1 MEDAVRGIVNGFRNS
16 TDGEELAG
24 QALADMDRLFHL
36 TESGTAKDLDKIE
49 QLVERVLR
57 QALTV
62 AKAANPEDDGEI
74 SLACKRLLTDLKSI
88 KQRLPQAEEAEQ
100 ESFRGLV
107 DPLEL
112 LEQRV
117 NGALLRM
124 AINTLSNP
132 TTPLDSF
139 LSAVLDSS
147 VPTASRTKEDLEE
160 EVQAVDQ
167 QAEQVVQLCHFCRT
181 LTSSQDLAQNLLS
194 LAGVLETVE
203 ADLVPSGLQLYL
215 QPEDR
220 STRKA
225 AAIARNLWRRLLEEL
240 GMLVHQL
247 VDPTAYMVILAEE
260 AAGLGRQFKEQL
272 YSQEGSLDAVLGRLV
287 AMAETGVDLSWRG
300 LGASAPLDE
309 NHALVKTERSV
320 WEVRAARRLLS
331 DNLEDLSVHQVA
343 LRRVQVLVT
352 ALSDLVSSLSE
363 REEEEENEDEKL
375 LASLSSSS
383 SGRGLLHFR
392 AQHHLDRTAAVAE
405 ESRREIYRLVHDLTA
420 YQPTNDLTAYSPTFR
435 ASVRGSS
442 GARRSSARL
451 DSVLGQLS
459 RLSQSLGESCNQSE
473 SLAEEEPETSLHEV
487 EPKPEV
493 DLHTKSLCA
502 RSKRGDKKHFH
513 SQSLTTTSAEHHQL
527 PRNLPLKHQRQRNL
541 KIFPTSGPNISLRR
555 QLLLGGLEEEIV

>member
-1 MEDAVRGIVNGFRNS
+1 
-16 TDGEELAG
+16 
-24 QALADMDRLFHL
+24 MDRLFHL
-36 TESGTAKDLDKIE
+36 TESGTAKDIDEIE
-49 QLVERVLR
+49 ELVDRVLR
-57 QALTV
+57 QALAV
-62 AKAANPEDDGEI
+62 AKAANPDDDGEI
-74 SLACKRLLTDLKSI
+74 SLACRRLLTDFSSI
-88 KQRLPQAEEAEQ
+88 RQRLPQAQDGQ
-100 ESFRGLV
+100 ETFRGLV

-132 TTPLDSF
+132 TTPLDSL

-147 VPTASRTKEDLEE
+147 VPITARTRNDLEE
-160 EVQAVDQ
+160 EVRAVDQ

-181 LTSSQDLAQNLLS
+181 LTSNPDLAQNLLS

-203 ADLVPSGLQLYL
+203 PDLVPSVLQLYL
-215 QPEDR
+215 QPQDA
-220 STRKA
+220 SARKA
-225 AAIARNLWRRLLEEL
+225 ASMARSLWRRLLEEL

-260 AAGLGRQFKEQL
+260 AEGLGRQFKEQL
-272 YSQEGSLDAVLGRLV
+272 YSQEGSLDALLGRLV

-300 LGASAPLDE
+300 LGASAPLGE
-309 NHALVKTERSV
+309 KHPLVKAERSV

-352 ALSDLVSSLSE
+352 ALGDLVSSLSE
-363 REEEEENEDEKL
+363 REDGEENEDERL

-383 SGRGLLHFR
+383 GHGLLHFR

-420 YQPTNDLTAYSPTFR
+420 YTPSKNGTFALR

-451 DSVLGQLS
+451 DTVLGQLS
-459 RLSQSLGESCNQSE
+459 RFSDSLGESCNQSKSE
-473 SLAEEEPETSLHEV
+473 SLAEEEPEQSLCEA
-487 EPKPEV
+487 ESKPEP
-493 DLHTKSLCA
+493 HTKSLCA
-502 RSKRGDKKHFH
+502 GQRTRREKKHWH
-513 SQSLTTTSAEHHQL
+513 SQSLTTSSPAR
-527 PRNLPLKHQRQRNL
+527 PLPLKSQHNL
-541 KIFPTSGPNISLRR
+541 KICPTSGPNISLRR
-555 QLLLGGLEEEIV
+555 QLLLGGLEEELV

>member
-1 MEDAVRGIVNGFRNS
+1 MRGIVDGFRNS
-16 TDGEELAG
+16 KDGEQQAG

-36 TESGTAKDLDKIE
+36 TESGTAKDIEEIE
-49 QLVERVLR
+49 QLVDRVLR

-74 SLACKRLLTDLKSI
+74 SLACRRLLTDLSSI
-88 KQRLPQAEEAEQ
+88 RQRLPQAQVGQ

-147 VPTASRTKEDLEE
+147 IPITARTRDDLEE
-160 EVQAVDQ
+160 EVRAVDQ

-181 LTSSQDLAQNLLS
+181 LTSSPDLAQNLLS

-203 ADLVPSGLQLYL
+203 PDLVPSVLQLYL
-215 QPEDR
+215 QPEDG

-225 AAIARNLWRRLLEEL
+225 ASIARSLWRRLLEEL

-247 VDPTAYMVILAEE
+247 VDPTAYMVILGEE
-260 AAGLGRQFKEQL
+260 AEGLGRQFKEQL
-272 YSQEGSLDAVLGRLV
+272 YSQEGTLDALLGRLV

-300 LGASAPLDE
+300 LGASAPLGE
-309 NHALVKTERSV
+309 NHALVKAERSV

-352 ALSDLVSSLSE
+352 ALGDLVSSLSE
-363 REEEEENEDEKL
+363 REDGEEDEDERL

-383 SGRGLLHFR
+383 GHGLLHFR

-420 YQPTNDLTAYSPTFR
+420 YSPSKNGTFALR

-451 DSVLGQLS
+451 DTVLGQLS
-459 RLSQSLGESCNQSE
+459 RLSHSLGESYNQSKSE
-473 SLAEEEPETSLHEV
+473 SLAEEEPEQSLCEA
-487 EPKPEV
+487 ESKPKV
-493 DLHTKSLCA
+493 ASHTKSLCLGP
-502 RSKRGDKKHFH
+502 KRRENKHWH
-513 SQSLTTTSAEHHQL
+513 NQSLATTSAEKHQF
-527 PRNLPLKHQRQRNL
+527 PRCLPLKSQHNL
-541 KIFPTSGPNISLRR
+541 KICPTSGPNISLRR
-555 QLLLGGLEEEIV
+555 QLLLGGLEEELV

>member
-1 MEDAVRGIVNGFRNS
+1 MRGIVNGFRNG

-36 TESGTAKDLDKIE
+36 TESGTAKDLDEIE

-88 KQRLPQAEEAEQ
+88 KQRLPQAEEVEQ

-203 ADLVPSGLQLYL
+203 PDLVPSGLQLYL

-260 AAGLGRQFKEQL
+260 ASGLGRQFKEQL
-272 YSQEGSLDAVLGRLV
+272 YSQEGSLDAFLGRLV

-352 ALSDLVSSLSE
+352 ALGDLVSSLSD
-363 REEEEENEDEKL
+363 REEDGEENEDEKL
-375 LASLSSSS
+375 LASLSSSC

-420 YQPTNDLTAYSPTFR
+420 YSPTFVFR

-473 SLAEEEPETSLHEV
+473 SLAEEEPETSLDEV

-502 RSKRGDKKHFH
+502 RPKRGNDKKHFH

-527 PRNLPLKHQRQRNL
+527 PRNLPLKLQQQKKL

>member
-1 MEDAVRGIVNGFRNS
+1 MRGIINGFRNS

-36 TESGTAKDLDKIE
+36 TESGTAKDLDEIE
-49 QLVERVLR
+49 QLVEKVLR

-88 KQRLPQAEEAEQ
+88 KQRLPQAEDVEQ

-203 ADLVPSGLQLYL
+203 PDLVPSGLQLYL

-260 AAGLGRQFKEQL
+260 ASGLGRQFKEQL
-272 YSQEGSLDAVLGRLV
+272 YSQEGSLDAFLGRLV

-352 ALSDLVSSLSE
+352 ALGDLVSSLSE
-363 REEEEENEDEKL
+363 REDGEENEDEKL

-420 YQPTNDLTAYSPTFR
+420 YSPTFVFR

-459 RLSQSLGESCNQSE
+459 RLSQSLGESYNQSE

-527 PRNLPLKHQRQRNL
+527 PRNLPLKLQQQKNL